1 MPNDI
6 LKQLGHQMREAR
18 KARGLTQ
25 EQLSAQT
32 NVSVRHIAKIEKG
45 TMNTSF
51 EILHT
56 LVTCLGTSL
65 DVLLY
70 PDLPMEQ
77 QEVAKLV
84 GCYKADRTETKGS
97 GAPRANWARSKWIK
111 PASKIELPAGF
122 FFSFIGQS
130 VIFAPIYKLFFY
142 LF

>member
-1 MPNDI
+1 MFLFVI
-6 LKQLGHQMREAR
+6 LP
-18 KARGLTQ
+18 
-25 EQLSAQT
+25 
-32 NVSVRHIAKIEKG
+32 KIEKG

-84 GCYKADRTETKGS
+84 GCYKACPPGERGLIMKTVQCL
-97 GAPRANWARSKWIK
+97 ANELIERKQKEVAHLGPTWPEAHRIEKEREKPERFFLSKRFLIYLLPIRRS
-111 PASKIELPAGF
+111 
-122 FFSFIGQS
+122 
-130 VIFAPIYKLFFY
+130 
-142 LF
+142 